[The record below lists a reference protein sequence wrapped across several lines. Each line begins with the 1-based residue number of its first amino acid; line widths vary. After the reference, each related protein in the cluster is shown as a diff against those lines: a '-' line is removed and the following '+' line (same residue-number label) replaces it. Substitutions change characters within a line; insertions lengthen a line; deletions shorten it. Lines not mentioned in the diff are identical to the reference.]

1 MGENVQKELSYSF
14 LGSNVDK
21 VIFNKQGQKALTNY
35 WRIETNKTQTEE
47 HRAAFP
53 IELPTKAIRIL
64 SEEGEIILDCFG
76 GTGTTLI
83 AAENTKR
90 IARIIELDPWYCS
103 FIIERWEGNTGRKAK
118 KI

>member
-1 MGENVQKELSYSF
+1 MKIENIPISEIKPYENIGELRQIKL
-14 LGSNVDK
+14 K
-21 VIFNKQGQKALTNY
+21 
-35 WRIETNKTQTEE
+35 TEE

-64 SEEGEIILDCFG
+64 TDEGDVILDCFG

-90 IARIIELDPWYCS
+90 KAKIIELDPWYCS
-103 FIIERWEGNTGRKAK
+103 FIIERWEESTGKKAK
-118 KI
+118 KIK